1 MLTKDFIK
9 EVQELGLKTSE
20 KLNVISIYDGD
31 YQVFCVYKNVLFS
44 VNTAYAA
51 FDDLSEELKEKLYS
65 LIHKYISTP
74 LDEREEPQ
82 KFYLRFT
89 ALEDNDCFNYLNY
102 NSKNDLLRLSDRS
115 QSPMFQ
121 TQFTQKEI
129 DEIRERFKVTLS
141 DFEQIP
147 VEDKEKEDVDNK

>member
-31 YQVFCVYKNVLFS
+31 FQVFCVYKNVLFS

-51 FDDLSEELKEKLYS
+51 FYDLSEELKEKLYS

-82 KFYLRFT
+82 KYYLKFKLRT
-89 ALEDNDCFNYLNY
+89 NYSGDYLNLNTTFDWFEISTKS
-102 NSKNDLLRLSDRS
+102 NSDK
-115 QSPMFQ
+115 FK
-121 TQFTQKEI
+121 TQFTKAEI
-129 DEIRERFKVTLS
+129 DEIKERFNTSLD
-141 DFEQIP
+141 DFEQIRVEE
-147 VEDKEKEDVDNK
+147 VEDEEKND